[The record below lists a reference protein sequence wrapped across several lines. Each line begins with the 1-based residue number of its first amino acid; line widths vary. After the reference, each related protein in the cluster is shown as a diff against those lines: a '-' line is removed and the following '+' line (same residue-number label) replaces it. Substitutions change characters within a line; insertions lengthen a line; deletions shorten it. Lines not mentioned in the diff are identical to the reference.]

1 MFIQSKITTLQ
12 VVRDS
17 DKEKSEIYLKNSKHS
32 IKDSIPVIL
41 DILSTEPIKLNNIGL
56 TFKLYH
62 QLSGI
67 LLKQYDTN
75 SFVFSIVEMEKIRAI
90 LYINGI
96 DIKTFY
102 QNKTLEFPNKL
113 QSLTYD
119 LDISVMTTQNI
130 SNYTDSGEF
139 YVY

>member
-1 MFIQSKITTLQ
+1 MLIQSKVTTLQ
-12 VVRDS
+12 VVRDNL
-17 DKEKSEIYLKNSKHS
+17 KEKSEIYLKNSKHS
-32 IKDSIPVIL
+32 IKDTIPVIL
-41 DILSTEPIKLNNIGL
+41 DISSSEPIKLNNIGL

-67 LLKQYDTN
+67 LLKQFDTN
-75 SFVFSIVEMEKIRAI
+75 SFVFPIVEMEKIRAI
-90 LYINGI
+90 LYIQGI

-102 QNKTLEFPNKL
+102 QSKTLEFPNKL
-113 QSLTYD
+113 QSLIYD
-119 LDISVMTTQNI
+119 LDISVKTTQNI

>member
-1 MFIQSKITTLQ
+1 MLIQSKVTTLQ
-12 VVRDS
+12 VVRDNL
-17 DKEKSEIYLKNSKHS
+17 KEKSETYLKNSKHS
-32 IKDSIPVIL
+32 IKDTISVIL
-41 DILSTEPIKLNNIGL
+41 DISSSDPIKLNNIGL

-75 SFVFSIVEMEKIRAI
+75 SFVFPIVEMEKIRAI

-102 QNKTLEFPNKL
+102 QDKTLEFPNKL
-113 QSLTYD
+113 QSLSYD
-119 LDISVMTTQNI
+119 LDISVKTTQNI